1 VVKKI
6 NSILSSI
13 KKKTSHKVIKS
24 AGWYTVTEFFL
35 KGATF
40 LTIPIFT
47 RILTPSDYGLAS
59 VYLSWVSILT
69 IIIGLNLNTS
79 ITRGRFDY
87 KDDYDNFVSSIMFL
101 SLLIFGGYLLLFVVF
116 QSLISRLSGFES
128 IIIFLMLVHA
138 YFAFVKKSIITKF
151 RVLYQYK
158 KISVISIIIS
168 LLGVVLSIV
177 LILLVFNNQPYI
189 GKILGNASLIIVF
202 GILFLFYLI
211 KKGFNKSI
219 INKSYWKYALL
230 LSLPLMVHALSSIV
244 NAQFDRIVINYY
256 IDSETTGL
264 YSFAYNIGMIISVLT
279 MSLDQAWSPWVYETM
294 DKGEYIKVKDK
305 GKIYRTIY
313 TVLFG
318 GLLLISPEIIRIM
331 AEESY
336 WSALEIIPFIFLGYY
351 FSYMYTLE
359 VKTEFYF
366 KRTGLISVA
375 SIFAAIINIILNLI
389 FVPRYG
395 YVAAAATTTIS
406 FFFLFIFHYLITSKV
421 LKVKVY
427 GIKFHIMS
435 MIMAFSITGYYV
447 LFTEIIFMR
456 WLGAILLGIWLLVY
470 VSFKSRDRV
479 NKDSNVL

>member
-1 VVKKI
+1 M
-6 NSILSSI
+6 NSIFSVI
-13 KKKTSHKVIKS
+13 KKLTLHKVIKS
-24 AGWYTVTEFFL
+24 AGWYTLTEFFI
-35 KGATF
+35 KGITF

-47 RILTPSDYGLAS
+47 RILTPTDYGLAS
-59 VYLSWVSILT
+59 VYLSWVSILS

-79 ITRGRFDY
+79 ITRARYDF
-87 KDDYDNFVSSIMFL
+87 KDDYDTFVSSIMFL

-138 YFAFVKKSIITKF
+138 YFSFVKNSIITKF

-158 KISVISIIIS
+158 KISIISIIIS
-168 LLGVVLSIV
+168 LLGVILSII
-177 LILLVFNNQPYI
+177 LILFVFNNQPYI
-189 GKILGNASLIIVF
+189 GKILGNASLIILF
-202 GILFLFYLI
+202 GIVFLIYLI
-211 KKGFNKSI
+211 KKGYSSKKI
-219 INKSYWKYALL
+219 INKSYWKYAIL

-313 TVLFG
+313 TALFG

-331 AEESY
+331 AAESY
-336 WSALEIIPFIFLGYY
+336 WPALEITPFIFLGYY
-351 FSYMYTLE
+351 FGYMYTLE

-421 LKVKVY
+421 IKVKVY

-435 MIMAFSITGYYV
+435 MIMAFLITGYYV
-447 LFTEIIFMR
+447 LFTEMIFMR
-456 WLGAILLGIWLLVY
+456 MLGAILLGIYLLIYLTKNFKTNGGEVY
-470 VSFKSRDRV
+470 EK
-479 NKDSNVL
+479 